1 MKIRDIAKEINLY
14 GCMYDFKQVSIS
26 AFLSFNGFEI
36 IQEDFGE
43 FEYSDCKAYLDV
55 EIKRK

>member
-1 MKIRDIAKEINLY
+1 MKVREIAKEINLF
-14 GCMYDFKQVSIS
+14 GCMHDFKQVSFE

-36 IQEDFGE
+36 IDKDYIN
-43 FEYSDCKAYLDV
+43 FEYSDCKAYLEL